1 MKDTIMGS
9 SIIKMTGTGRT
20 VLVCIPDSN
29 EFFDDWVIIAK
40 RPCYTFDYSS
50 VDMWGNLWD
59 V

>member
-20 VLVCIPDSN
+20 VLVFIPDSN
-29 EFFDDWVIIAK
+29 EFFWVIIAK